1 MIDAD
6 DAVHWWG
13 LVLAPA
19 LLAAYAYAA
28 AAGSAARTAR
38 ASGAPAA
45 AALAAPAR
53 EAAGLL
59 LRRRRTVPGADT
71 LLWRVGIAS
80 VPVAAVMAVLVVP
93 VGGRAIADLS
103 IGVVWFNAMEVLL
116 WGGMWLAGWGAN
128 SVWGLVGGYRYL
140 IQGLSHELPH
150 MFALTTAAVGA
161 GSLRVGDIAAAQQDV
176 WFVLVMP
183 AAFVVYLVSAL
194 AMSFWPP
201 FDQPV
206 GRDLSG
212 GAAAE
217 PSGPD
222 RLVLLAGRHAML
234 AAAAAMAV
242 PLFLG
247 GGAGP
252 LLPGW
257 AWSLLKAAAVL
268 ALLVWA
274 GGRVPAVRMDRFA
287 EVGWVVLL
295 PLVLLQALA
304 VSVFVVAGWM

>member
-1 MIDAD
+1 MGDTAG
-6 DAVHWWG
+6 VTNWWG
-13 LVLAPA
+13 LLAAPA
-19 LLAAYAYAA
+19 LLAALAYAA
-28 AAGSAARTAR
+28 AAGSAALNLR
-38 ASGAPAA
+38 ASGGSASL
-45 AALAAPAR
+45 ALAAPAR

-59 LRRRRTVPGADT
+59 LRRPRTVPGADT
-71 LLWRVGIAS
+71 LLWRAGIAT

-93 VGGRAIADLS
+93 LGGPAIADLS

-140 IQGLSHELPH
+140 AQGLAHELPH
-150 MFALTTAAVGA
+150 MFALTTAALGA
-161 GSLRVGDIAAAQQDV
+161 GSLRVSDIAAAQRDL

-183 AAFVVYLVSAL
+183 VAFAVYLVSAL
-194 AMSFWPP
+194 AMSLRPP
-201 FDQPV
+201 FDHPA
-206 GRDLSG
+206 GADAAG

-217 PSGPD
+217 PAGPD
-222 RLVLLAGRHAML
+222 RLVLLAGRHLML

-257 AWSLLKAAAVL
+257 TWSLFKTAAVL

-274 GGRVPAVRMDRFA
+274 GGRLPTVRMERFA
-287 EVGWVVLL
+287 EAGWVVLL

-304 VSVFVVAGWM
+304 VSVLVVAGGV

>member
-1 MIDAD
+1 MTDSAD
-6 DAVHWWG
+6 YVHWWG
-13 LVLAPA
+13 LLAAPM
-19 LLAAYAYAA
+19 LLAALAYAA
-28 AAGSAARTAR
+28 AAGSAVLAAR

-45 AALAAPAR
+45 AALTAPAR

-59 LRRRRTVPGADT
+59 LRRPRTVPGADT
-71 LLWRVGIAS
+71 LLRRLGVAT
-80 VPVAAVMAVLVVP
+80 VPVAAVMAALVVP
-93 VGGRAIADLS
+93 LGGRSVTDLS

-116 WGGMWLAGWGAN
+116 WAGVWTAGWGAN
-128 SVWGLVGGYRYL
+128 SVWGLVGGYRFL
-140 IQGLSHELPH
+140 IQGLSYELPH
-150 MFALTTAAVGA
+150 MFALTTAALGA
-161 GSLRVGDIAAAQQDV
+161 GSLRVGEIAAAQQGL
-176 WFVLVMP
+176 WFALVMP
-183 AAFVVYLVSAL
+183 VAFAVYLVSTL

-201 FDQPV
+201 FDQPL
-206 GRDLSG
+206 GADIAG

-217 PSGPD
+217 PTGAD
-222 RLVLLAGRHAML
+222 RLVLLAGRHLML

-247 GGAGP
+247 GGSGP

-257 AWSLLKAAAVL
+257 LWSAVKAAAVL

-274 GGRVPAVRMDRFA
+274 GSRLPAVRMDRFA

>member
-1 MIDAD
+1 
-6 DAVHWWG
+6 
-13 LVLAPA
+13 
-19 LLAAYAYAA
+19 
-28 AAGSAARTAR
+28 
-38 ASGAPAA
+38 
-45 AALAAPAR
+45 R

-71 LLWRVGIAS
+71 LLWRLGIAS
-80 VPVAAVMAVLVVP
+80 VPVAAIMAALVIP
-93 VGGRAIADLS
+93 IGGRAVADLS

-116 WGGMWLAGWGAN
+116 WGGMWLVGWGAN
-128 SVWGLVGGYRYL
+128 SVWGLLGGYRYL
-140 IQGLSHELPH
+140 VQGLSYELPH
-150 MFALTTAAVGA
+150 MFALTTAALGA
-161 GSLRVGDIAAAQQDV
+161 GSLRVGDIAAAQQGA
-176 WFVLVMP
+176 WFALVMP
-183 AAFVVYLVSAL
+183 AAFAVYLVSAL

-206 GRDLSG
+206 GADLSG

-222 RLVLLAGRHAML
+222 RLVLLIGRHMML

-257 AWSLLKAAAVL
+257 VWSLIKAAAVL
-268 ALLVWA
+268 ALLVWV
-274 GGRVPAVRMDRFA
+274 GGRLPKVRMDRFV

-295 PLVLLQALA
+295 PLVLVQALA
-304 VSVFVVAGWM
+304 VAVFVAGWM